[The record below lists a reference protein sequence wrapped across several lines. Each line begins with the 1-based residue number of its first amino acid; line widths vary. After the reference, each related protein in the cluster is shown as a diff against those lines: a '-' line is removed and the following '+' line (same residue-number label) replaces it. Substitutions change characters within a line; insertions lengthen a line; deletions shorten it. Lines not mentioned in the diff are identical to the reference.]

1 MSRQDMVW
9 EKLPE
14 YWYESAYLGNGRLGL
29 MIYKEPGK
37 NYLRLETGNCDVHDH
52 RVQRDV
58 FGIPRLLTGYF
69 ALHPKGEII
78 SGKMRLDL
86 WNAEASTDIIT
97 TKGII
102 HLQTFVHANDMVIAI
117 KATTEGEE
125 HDFKW
130 EWVAELQHLKQ
141 IVLPVT
147 RRNVA
152 SGTERFKFLI
162 PFSGYFRRIVS
173 TKNINQHSCADLLF
187 CACDGT

>member
-1 MSRQDMVW
+1 MNNKNRLYTYVIFTFICIVSINSQPISLKQNINWPEFMSRQDMVW

-78 SGKMRLDL
+78 SGQMRLDL

-117 KATTEGEE
+117 
-125 HDFKW
+125 
-130 EWVAELQHLKQ
+130 
-141 IVLPVT
+141 
-147 RRNVA
+147 
-152 SGTERFKFLI
+152 
-162 PFSGYFRRIVS
+162 
-173 TKNINQHSCADLLF
+173 
-187 CACDGT
+187 